1 MLRKGAGRVIAPLIQ
16 ADNAQVAQ
24 SVGLYLA
31 QRIVFD
37 LDLPE
42 PWRGLALFGIVALAA
57 SLILEPIAQ
66 RALPRRLGKL
76 VAWPASLWL
85 GFWFLLLLGMW
96 ASELVLW
103 LAGTPAQAAVSG
115 VDPETHAARARA
127 LAVVGVVAL
136 VGAAALRAG
145 LRLPDVKRV
154 EVELERWPRELDG
167 FRIVQLS
174 DIHIGPILGRDFAR
188 ELVRRVAALEP
199 DLIAVTGDLVD
210 GDVRH
215 LRDEVAPFAE
225 LAAPQGVWFVTGN
238 HDYYSGAD
246 RWVDQARKLGMRVLR
261 NQRASIGDGSASFD
275 LAGVED
281 YHAHLVQPDWR
292 EDLDA
297 ALAGRDPARAL
308 VLLAHDP
315 STFKRASQLGV
326 DLQLSGHTHGGQIWP
341 FRYLVRLAVPF
352 VAGLYERNGA
362 KLYVS
367 RGSGF
372 WGPPMRLFSPAEIT
386 ELIVSRSPSS

>member
-1 MLRKGAGRVIAPLIQ
+1 MLYGLIFLSILSG
-16 ADNAQVAQ
+16 VV
-24 SVGLYLA
+24 VGGHLYLA
-31 QRIVFD
+31 QRLVFD

-42 PWRGLALFGIVALAA
+42 PWRGLALFSIAALAA

-66 RALPRRLGKL
+66 RTLPRHLGRL

-115 VDPETHAARARA
+115 VDPATHAARTRA

-136 VGAAALRAG
+136 VGVAALRTG

-188 ELVRRVAALEP
+188 GLVRRVAALEP
-199 DLIAVTGDLVD
+199 DLIAITGDLVD

-215 LRDEVAPFAE
+215 LRDEVEPFAE
-225 LAAPQGVWFVTGN
+225 LAAPHGVWFVTGN

-246 RWVDQARKLGMRVLR
+246 RWVERARELGMQVLR

-292 EDLDA
+292 EDPEA

-386 ELIVSRSPSS
+386 ELTLSRSSPS

>member
-1 MLRKGAGRVIAPLIQ
+1 LIFLSILSG
-16 ADNAQVAQ
+16 VV
-24 SVGLYLA
+24 VGGHLYLA
-31 QRIVFD
+31 QRLVFD
-37 LDLPE
+37 PDLPE

-66 RALPRRLGKL
+66 RALPRRLGRL

-103 LAGTPAQAAVSG
+103 LVGTPAQAAVSG
-115 VDPETHAARARA
+115 FDPETHAARTRA

-136 VGAAALRAG
+136 VGVAALRAG

-154 EVELERWPRELDG
+154 ELGLERWPRELDG

-210 GDVRH
+210 GDVHH

-225 LAAPQGVWFVTGN
+225 LAAPHGVWFVTGN

-246 RWVDQARKLGMRVLR
+246 RWVERARELGMQVLR
-261 NQRASIGDGSASFD
+261 NQRASIGDGSAGFD

-281 YHAHLVQPDWR
+281 YHAHLVQPGWR
-292 EDLDA
+292 EDPEA

-341 FRYLVRLAVPF
+341 FRYFVRLAVPF

-386 ELIVSRSPSS
+386 ELILSRSPSS

>member
-1 MLRKGAGRVIAPLIQ
+1 VRRVLYGLIFLSILSG
-16 ADNAQVAQ
+16 VV
-24 SVGLYLA
+24 VGGHLYLA
-31 QRIVFD
+31 QRLVFD

-42 PWRGLALFGIVALAA
+42 PWRSLALFSIAALAA

-66 RALPRRLGKL
+66 RTLPRHLGRL

-115 VDPETHAARARA
+115 VDPATHAARTRA

-136 VGAAALRAG
+136 VGVAALRTG

-188 ELVRRVAALEP
+188 GLVRRVAALEP
-199 DLIAVTGDLVD
+199 DLIAITGDLVD

-225 LAAPQGVWFVTGN
+225 LAAPHGVWFVTGN

-246 RWVDQARKLGMRVLR
+246 RWVERARELGMQVLR

-281 YHAHLVQPDWR
+281 YHAHLVHPDWR
-292 EDLDA
+292 EDPEA

-352 VAGLYERNGA
+352 VDGLYERNGA

-386 ELIVSRSPSS
+386 ELILSRSPSS

>member
-1 MLRKGAGRVIAPLIQ
+1 MRRVLYGLIFLSILSG
-16 ADNAQVAQ
+16 VV
-24 SVGLYLA
+24 VGGHLYLA
-31 QRIVFD
+31 QRLVFD

-42 PWRGLALFGIVALAA
+42 PWRGLALFGIAALAA

-66 RALPRRLGKL
+66 RALPRQLGRL

-115 VDPETHAARARA
+115 VDPATHAARARA

-154 EVELERWPRELDG
+154 AVELERWPRELDG

-188 ELVRRVAALEP
+188 GLVRRVAALEP
-199 DLIAVTGDLVD
+199 DLIAITGDLVD

-215 LRDEVAPFAE
+215 LRDEVAPFAD
-225 LAAPQGVWFVTGN
+225 LAAPHGVWFVTGN

-246 RWVDQARKLGMRVLR
+246 RWVERARELGMQVLR

-292 EDLDA
+292 EDPDA

-386 ELIVSRSPSS
+386 ELMLSRSPSS

>member
-1 MLRKGAGRVIAPLIQ
+1 MRRVLYGLIFLSILSG
-16 ADNAQVAQ
+16 VV
-24 SVGLYLA
+24 VGGHLYLA
-31 QRIVFD
+31 QRLVFD

-66 RALPRRLGKL
+66 RALPRRLGRL

-386 ELIVSRSPSS
+386 ELILSRSPSS